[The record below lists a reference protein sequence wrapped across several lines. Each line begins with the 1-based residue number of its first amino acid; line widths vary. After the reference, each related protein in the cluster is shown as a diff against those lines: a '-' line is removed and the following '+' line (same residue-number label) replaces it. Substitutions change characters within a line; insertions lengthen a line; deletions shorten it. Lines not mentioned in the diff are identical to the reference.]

1 MGCAAAEGA
10 TRGRS
15 ERESC
20 AGSAASP
27 PHLGPG
33 QVGAVAGPALGGRAG
48 GRRALGGSTA
58 RGAGPLAGPAPVR
71 PSSYTWLVAGFCAS
85 SFSLGRLVGNLGT
98 KLLVTRHFV
107 ALLVLN
113 S

>member
-1 MGCAAAEGA
+1 MDGL
-10 TRGRS
+10 RGRS

-33 QVGAVAGPALGGRAG
+33 QVGAVAGPAFGGRAG

-58 RGAGPLAGPAPVR
+58 RGAAPPAGPAPVAV
-71 PSSYTWLVAGFCAS
+71 L
-85 SFSLGRLVGNLGT
+85 LRLA
-98 KLLVTRHFV
+98 RRW
-107 ALLVLN
+107 VLCE
-113 S
+113 